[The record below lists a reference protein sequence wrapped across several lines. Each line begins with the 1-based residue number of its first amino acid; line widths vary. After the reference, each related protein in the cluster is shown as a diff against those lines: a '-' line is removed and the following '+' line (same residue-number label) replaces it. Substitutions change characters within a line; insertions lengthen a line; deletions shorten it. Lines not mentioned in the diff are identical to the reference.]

1 MRIKRNNGGKVFGT
15 TPTCSLNS
23 KEHEQLCHGWF
34 LTLCFDF
41 HSCSHHHILFAWSL
55 PRWQKY
61 TITTYTVAFLSSV
74 SGTSILPSSSQSY
87 HFPISFHFPCSFH
100 FSRPISYC
108 LLPIKLAPK
117 VSVFPGDPGAANVQN
132 NWKGEA
138 MMGILAWLSACQNL
152 H

>member
-1 MRIKRNNGGKVFGT
+1 MGKVFGT

-23 KEHEQLCHGWF
+23 RTRTTVPWLISYPV
-34 LTLCFDF
+34 FDF

-74 SGTSILPSSSQSY
+74 SGIYTTIIFSIISLS
-87 HFPISFHFPCSFH
+87 ISFHFPCSFH
-100 FSRPISYC
+100 FSRPISSC

-117 VSVFPGDPGAANVQN
+117 VSVFPGRPRSSKSSKTTEKEKLDDGNFALTFQP
-132 NWKGEA
+132 
-138 MMGILAWLSACQNL
+138 CQNL